1 MSSTRPGAYL
11 VVPLFFAAVQLATAL
26 CAQTVL
32 PAGVPLA
39 SSEGNDKQVKLFGC
53 ESGQFRFQQVDA
65 DLRTAQRYSGL
76 AFRRDG
82 FDLYETAFPRAAE
95 IEIVMGEGRHN
106 GFTDRFADNYRYPT
120 RNMVYTRK
128 FVSLPDLRDPPVVRP
143 SPFLPAIPFDHPF
156 DFTAQSDLVWEICV
170 LTTLPTRTAYP
181 LDAHQA
187 VPEQFI
193 EHRYGIGCVANPTLP
208 VIPMSLS
215 STGITYSGPRR
226 IDLAFYVD
234 RAPEFEFPVLLWGT
248 DDCNVVV
255 PGLCTNLYVQPM
267 LAMVMPQTNAAGT
280 STLTLSVPYIDELAR
295 QQVANQVVA
304 NDPHQPYPLKVAA
317 SNGTSVE
324 IMPPMPRVKS
334 ISAPLAQSPVAPTGI
349 DHGFGI
355 VVRLN

>member
-1 MSSTRPGAYL
+1 MLSIRPRAYL
-11 VVPLFFAAVQLATAL
+11 VGPLFVAALQFATSP
-26 CAQTVL
+26 CAQVVL
-32 PAGVPLA
+32 PAGTPLA
-39 SSEGNDKQVKLFGC
+39 NTEGNNKQVKLFGC

-65 DLRTAQRYSGL
+65 DLRAARQFNGI

-82 FDLYETAFPRAAE
+82 FDLYETAFPRAVE

-106 GFTDRFADNYRYPT
+106 GFTDTFVDNYRFPT

-128 FVSLPDLRDPPVVRP
+128 YVSLPDFRDPPVVRP
-143 SPFLPAIPFDHPF
+143 SPFLPTIPFDHPF
-156 DFTAQSDLVWEICV
+156 NFTAQTDLVWEVCV
-170 LTTLPTRTAYP
+170 LTTLPTRTPYP

-193 EHRYGIGCVANPTLP
+193 EHRYGIGCVANPSVP

-215 STGITYSGPRR
+215 SNGISYSGPRR

-234 RAPEFEFPVLLWGT
+234 RAPEFEFPVLLWGINE
-248 DDCNVVV
+248 CNVVV
-255 PGLCTNLYVQPM
+255 PGLCTNMYVQPM
-267 LAMVMPQTNAAGT
+267 LALVMPQANAAGT
-280 STLTLSVPYIDELAR
+280 STLALSVPYIDGLAG
-295 QQVANQVVA
+295 QQISNQVVV

-324 IMPPMPRVKS
+324 IIAPTPRVKS